1 MLIPS
6 LTQGGFS
13 VSKKGKKIDTS
24 RRGFLTGSF
33 LSRSSS
39 KKEETAKPMAE
50 TSSAVEFLRAGNEAY
65 AKGEYEDAVTQ
76 YKAFLKMEPRNT
88 PGRVRLGHTLYK
100 LGRNVQAKVE
110 FERVLKLD
118 EKENEAR
125 LYLGLTLMRMGK
137 PDKAAEHWKKYFN
150 PQEVPIQ
157 REINLQVAYVEAG
170 DEVDP
175 FQIADA
181 VEQVVTCTRSGSA

>member
-1 MLIPS
+1 MA
-6 LTQGGFS
+6 
-13 VSKKGKKIDTS
+13 KNGKKINTS

-39 KKEETAKPMAE
+39 KKEETARPMAE

-65 AKGEYEDAVTQ
+65 ANGEYDDAVGQ
-76 YKAFLKMEPRNT
+76 YKAFLKMEPNNT

-100 LGRNVQAKVE
+100 LGRNVQAKIE

-118 EKENEAR
+118 EKEQEAR
-125 LYLGLTLMRMGK
+125 LYLGLTLMRMGR
-137 PDKAAEHWKKYFN
+137 PDKAAEHWKQYFN
-150 PQEVPIQ
+150 PQDIPVQ
-157 REINLQVAYVEAG
+157 REINLHVAYVEAG

-175 FQIADA
+175 FQIADS
-181 VEQVVTCTRSGSA
+181 VEKVIKETRSSS